1 MFKNEKGSIPTVIII
16 GLVSAFTVFLLGNL
30 LVAENIAAKKQNLK
44 FEQEVYASRNAL
56 ETTVNVVLQKISSS
70 ETKYEKKNIFP
81 MYITDMQ
88 EIENTI
94 NTSILPHIAPNNTVS
109 ITNLKYDKSLDMIC
123 DEKVTTNPYTQEGE
137 ASGVNCSATPFNLT
151 FDVEINNQNNK
162 RKMKVKLDKLYAQ
175 ESNQTGFI
183 KINYDNMDVNYSSL

>member
-44 FEQEVYASRNAL
+44 FEQELYANRNTL

-70 ETKYEKKNIFP
+70 ETKYEKKTIFP

-123 DEKVTTNPYTQEGE
+123 EEKITTNSYTQAEE
-137 ASGVNCSATPFNLT
+137 ISGVNCSATPFNLT
-151 FDVEINNQNNK
+151 FDVDLNNK

-175 ESNQTGFI
+175 ESKQTGFI